1 MSTLNSDRG
10 FFRFNALV
18 DEKYTPEQMI
28 SELGLDRAKKICDGY
43 GHVTNCQHFVQEL
56 KSKNIK
62 RGVEQLLSTVEQL
75 ENKGKKVDKI
85 FLIINKL
92 GKSELKKFKYDRRYG
107 LLYLKNARNPIQVR
121 GKPIRIIR
129 KEELSEE
136 FARWQFT

>member
-1 MSTLNSDRG
+1 MNTSNSNHG
-10 FFRFNALV
+10 FFQFNALV
-18 DEKYTPEQMI
+18 DEKYTSKQMI
-28 SELGLDRAKKICDGY
+28 SELGLDKAKKICDGY

-75 ENKGKKVDKI
+75 ESKGKKVDKI

-92 GKSELKKFKYDRRYG
+92 GRSESKKFKYNRRDG
-107 LLYLKNARNPIQVR
+107 LLYQKNARNPIQIR
-121 GKPIRIIR
+121 GKPIRVIH
-129 KEELSEE
+129 KEEISEE